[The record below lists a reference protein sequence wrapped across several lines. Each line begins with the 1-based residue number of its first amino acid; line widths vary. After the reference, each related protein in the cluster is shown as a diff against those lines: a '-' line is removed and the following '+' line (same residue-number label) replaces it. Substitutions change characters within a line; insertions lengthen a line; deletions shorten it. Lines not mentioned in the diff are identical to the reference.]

1 SRQSVNRVFLVRD
14 LLTTAYVYLTAM
26 SDYVLQGGLSRGST
40 LYTDDQGQLPLV
52 GYGEAPETEL
62 ELPEIFRF
70 RIDRGDLA
78 ASVQEVGLD
87 RSEEPGSVE
96 TSWRPVR
103 PIPVEDDFFENV
115 WREYRKDGNV
125 R

>member
-1 SRQSVNRVFLVRD
+1 MSCKADSHVAPPCTPMTKDSCHWSATAKRRRRNWSCRRSSVAVSSEATGEHPARE
-14 LLTTAYVYLTAM
+14 A
-26 SDYVLQGGLSRGST
+26 GGGGR
-40 LYTDDQGQLPLV
+40 
-52 GYGEAPETEL
+52 
-62 ELPEIFRF
+62 
-70 RIDRGDLA
+70 LA